1 MAMGTCRECNA
12 KVSLDAKA
20 CPACGCRNPAFDEW
34 NDRKTLLLIGAGIVG
49 LAFALSH
56 REPAIAI
63 AASTPPPPAAVAA
76 TPLATTAKAADP
88 PLTEA
93 NKKADALVARL
104 KYVDFCLKLGPAI
117 RSAKTPDHLRAAYL
131 RAAEKQHAMP
141 SPWIG
146 GINTRTP
153 VLGMNLCAV
162 VAIYGRP
169 DALNTTTT
177 RHGESH
183 QVVYRD
189 RGIYLYLDND
199 KLTAWQNH

>member
-1 MAMGTCRECNA
+1 MTMGTCRECNA

-20 CPACGCRNPAFDEW
+20 CPACGCPNPAFDAW
-34 NDRKTLLLIGAGIVG
+34 NDRKKLLLIGAGIVG

-56 REPAIAI
+56 RAPATAV
-63 AASTPPPPAAVAA
+63 AASTPAPPAAVTAA
-76 TPLATTAKAADP
+76 PLATPAKAADP

-93 NKKADALVARL
+93 DKKADATVAKL
-104 KYVDFCLKLGPAI
+104 KYVDFCLKLGPAM
-117 RSAKTPDHLRAAYL
+117 RSAKTADSLRAAYL
-131 RAAEKQHAMP
+131 RAAEKKYAMP
-141 SPWIG
+141 SPWLG

-162 VAIYGRP
+162 AATYGRP

-183 QVVYRD
+183 QVIYRD
-189 RGIYLYLDND
+189 RGLYLYLDND